1 MAAGT
6 RADAGR
12 SAVLRA
18 QRPQLRTRVARLRGT
33 RRVASARGP
42 GGRASPLCSA
52 PAAARPRA
60 RAAARGRAVERH
72 PAPLGHRNL
81 GVTSIYLQGI
91 DPEEII
97 ETVHA
102 RRAPMI
108 PASMEL
114 TLPRGR

>member
-12 SAVLRA
+12 SAVLRD
-18 QRPQLRTRVARLRGT
+18 QRPQLRARVARLRGT
-33 RRVASARGP
+33 RRAASPRGP
-42 GGRASPLCSA
+42 GRVRRRFAPHQLRHAHALELLREGVPLNVIQ
-52 PAAARPRA
+52 RQ
-60 RAAARGRAVERH
+60 
-72 PAPLGHRNL
+72 LGHRNL

-102 RRAPMI
+102 RRPPMI

-114 TLPRGR
+114 ALPPGR